1 MDESN
6 GQVPAPRW
14 RHTSN
19 TIDDNRMLVWGGIGE
34 KSRFND
40 TYILQIDDETCVW
53 TEQKPAGTPPAPR
66 SYHTSTM
73 IGNRIYML
81 GGYGGHGQRRQHFDD
96 VHVLDLD
103 LNAWLGQE
111 QGFEV
116 NREGGLRTEGTPPA
130 PRGNHTTNL
139 IEKTFL
145 CVMGGRDSTQYFSDT
160 CMLDTETLTWS
171 QIRTHPNPAAPTRI
185 CSHLAAGIQS
195 VPSSFL
201 FVYGGQTNKDKSRT
215 DWSYRD
221 KVDVLDCRSMAWLAA
236 PNLVLG
242 DAPPPREDG
251 AWAFDQKTAKLIMFG
266 GWSNDW
272 LDDCHMLD
280 VSGIVGPPYAVQRL
294 EPDEGPMTGRT
305 KLIIHGLDFVKGKI
319 VVKFTDGRNEETSE
333 KADFVSPTEIH
344 CTSPDWSKYSPG
356 EVDVRVSIGGEGF
369 TVNRIKWTYYTNTKP
384 QRCVAYGPGLFDKG
398 SFWGFPAVFK
408 IQAKDTGGRMR
419 NSGGESEFWRIS
431 VKDPAGNDLHVKL
444 TDNKDGTY
452 DVAYIPRGAGTC
464 SVSVAY
470 DDPVQNNVIPI
481 RGSPWKVSFDDP
493 WEKKPKI
500 EGQAPKLSPGLACTT
515 LSKRLVFYGGGPG
528 VHVLDT
534 DTATGP
540 MKWESPD
547 VEGDAPEDRIRH
559 GFMALD
565 GDKMLITGGR
575 KPTPQDMEEEEAA
588 NLPPADFNGV
598 HVLEAKGGTW
608 KWAPSCTSGDG
619 PAIVA
624 RHSTCLIPSKK
635 VVFCFGGVSA
645 DGTRNDDLR
654 VLSAQNVMKMEWTEV
669 PKKAPAELEAAEGEG
684 GEVVAEAQNGENT
697 GAETLAVESAPEPAA
712 EAPPAEAQ
720 PAQKGETAEGGG
732 EGGEQQAEE
741 GEEGEEVE
749 KPPPPLT
756 GPAKRM
762 GCGTAFLDGAEKK
775 VYVFGG
781 DATHDD
787 GQNLFTN
794 VLTIG
799 TLEGNTKTFEKGSV
813 EVAWQTVE
821 VKGDIPPPRSDFLM
835 TTHLDG
841 KIVIYGGVDKGGN
854 PLDDMYVFDADQ
866 HEWTCMYASDAST
879 MASHPISGFVK
890 EKLFSI
896 AATKSAYDDVRIL
909 DFGTKMEQ
917 NAFVP
922 RMEKRV
928 KDELDELQEWQEETM
943 KDLKIDPNSGADE
956 DKQRDLLLTVNGRIY
971 EFKESQD
978 KYDLQLDVLKDA
990 MSFLSRHGSKD
1001 MDKRNA
1007 QMADVDENWAAV
1019 KKQAPIAKELGRNVQ
1034 EREAAKV
1041 KDKIQ
1046 AYESTIKTYEYE
1058 FKQKAMFTRETGV
1071 EAGYVDAIKTHSE
1084 LVDNDKKWEELAK
1097 FAKIFEFP
1105 ELMEPTKETQ
1115 ARLHK
1120 EGNMMLQM
1128 WHFVDMITLSIN
1140 EWKKTLWND
1149 INCEEIEDGAKGLYK
1164 QLRAQDKFVKNTNTY
1179 TVTEQDV
1186 KNFMCSIPLVSD
1198 LRHPS
1203 MRKRHW
1209 DMLMEK
1215 TGVSIQI
1222 DEKFKLE
1229 DLLKLQLHN
1238 FEDDVGEIVNCA
1250 QKEEKME
1257 QSLKKIASTWVNLEF
1272 IFTQHKDT
1280 DVQLV
1285 KLSEEDFE
1293 CLEDHQLQVQNMM
1306 GSRYKETFKTEVE
1319 TWQKTLSGVSDVV
1332 TIMNEI
1338 QRTWAYLETLFI
1350 GSEEVKKELPED
1362 TERFAGIDVDVRR
1375 VLKDFFETKN
1385 AAKACNVEGV
1395 FKLLENTQHKLEL
1408 CEKSLANYLEQKR
1421 RIFPRFYFVST
1432 TDLLDILSNG
1442 NAPDKVNFHMP
1453 KIIAAV
1459 DHLDLQAGATSQ
1471 DRPTAIGLESCVG
1484 VEHINFEPSLK
1495 IEGRVEY
1502 YLQDIQDRLIDSLRK
1517 IMFKQL
1523 QAFQVKTSVA
1533 EWLKATPNQIILTVS
1548 LLDFTIEMG
1557 QVFEKIEAQP
1567 DSMDNFAQKKIDG
1580 LSALIDLVRTDLS
1593 KADRMKVMCLITL
1606 DAHSRD
1612 ITLKLVKFKVTDFN
1626 HFEWQSQLRFQWRED
1641 EKGGDCHIM
1650 IVDASFIYGY
1660 EYIGNGA
1667 RLVITPLTDRI
1678 YVTATQALK
1687 LCMGCAPA
1695 GPAGTGKTETT
1706 KDLGAM
1712 LAKCIYVFNC
1722 APEMDYKS
1730 MGDIWKGLG
1739 ASGAWGCF
1747 DEFNRLIAEVL
1758 SVCSTQYKAVL
1769 DAIVAQ
1775 RKTFVLEGAEL
1786 KLDPTCGA
1794 YITMNPGYLGRTPL
1808 PESLK
1813 ALFRPVTV
1821 VVPDFALIAEN
1832 MLMAEGFTQ
1841 AKLLGVKFINLYTL
1855 CKDLLSKAM
1864 HYDWGLRAIKSVLRV
1879 AGDFKRNEP
1888 EKSELTLLFRS
1899 LRDFNLPKIVGD
1911 DLIVFMGLLGDLFPG
1926 EDVPRQRD
1934 WDLEKK
1940 IEECFVEFG
1949 YQPEDNAILSTVQL
1963 SELLVVRH
1971 CDFIM
1976 GTSGTA
1982 KSTCWKILAEANG
1995 KRGLKT
2001 TVKDL
2006 DPKAIL
2012 TTEFYGYINL
2022 ATREWKDG
2030 IFSMLLRECANA
2042 PGTDPKWIILDGDLD
2057 ANWIESMN
2065 SVMDDNKLLTL
2076 PSNERI
2082 VMKPHMRLIFELRDL
2097 KYATPAT
2104 SSRAGVLYITE
2115 TKQWWNMV
2123 QTWVMKR
2130 EDDTPERKALLLELF
2145 QTYVPDT
2152 LFAIKKEFRHM
2163 LPDFN
2168 CMEYNMV
2175 QSLTRVLDSL
2185 LIPENVPKNMQNEA
2199 AVIESYF
2206 VFAAVWAFGS
2216 GFTITD
2222 GVDMRKNFSSWW
2234 KSKWTRVKMPT
2245 KGQIYDF
2252 FVDKS
2257 TYKFTPWVQIVPT
2270 ISYEST
2276 TPMDSVTVPTG
2287 ETQSITFFLDA
2298 FVELRYPALLIGLA
2312 GAGKTAMIMGKLR
2325 SLSNEFMS
2333 LVMNFN
2339 YYTDGGGFRSMLEG
2353 PLEKKAGKN
2362 FGPPSNFSRLVYFV
2376 DDLNMP
2382 QLDPYETQYAIS
2394 LLRQYMDYQHWYD
2407 MTKLQL
2413 RIIQNVQFLASM
2425 NPTCGS
2431 FVVNPRLQRHFMIF
2445 AIGFPGSEALMTI
2458 FSTFLKGHLK
2468 NFDAALN
2475 DEQFA
2480 HKLIQAALELH
2491 NKVAST
2497 FRKTA
2502 INFHYEFSIR
2512 HLASV
2517 FKGLLMSEPTY
2528 FTEPAKFASL
2538 FVHEAERVY
2547 GDRLV
2552 TPKNL
2557 DDYQKIAKDVGKK
2570 YFKDLDQSVVFPSPL
2585 IFCHCWKDLDEKSYN
2600 KIESIDSLS
2609 QILNGALASYNE
2621 TNAAMN
2627 LVLFQDAMQHICR
2640 VCRILQNGHALM
2652 VGVGGSGKQ
2661 SLTRVAAFICN
2672 CSVIQIQL
2680 SGTYG
2685 MSDLKEDIK
2694 QMYFKAGLKNE
2705 QIVFLFL
2712 DSQIAD
2718 EKFLVYLNEMLSSG
2732 KIPGLFAADEVD
2744 TICNSVRNEAKA
2756 ENPAITEPKDLFD
2769 FFISKIKKNLHVSL
2783 CFSPVGEAFR
2793 RRASR
2798 FPSLINCAVIDWFQ
2812 PWPEQAL
2819 YDVAKRFLNE
2829 TELGTPESK
2838 EAIVKFMPFS
2848 FGKVNEASEEYLHKE
2863 KRYNYTTPKSFLE
2876 LIYLYKNMLAQ
2887 NRNKLENNIKRLST
2901 GLDKLEV
2908 TAKDVAILVEQVKVK
2923 SAEVEIA
2930 KTKADEVAE
2939 VVGAEKAKVE
2949 VAAAAANEEA
2959 AKTAV
2964 IAGNASTMQA
2974 DCERDLAAAIPAV
2987 EKAEAALNNLD
2998 KKSLQELKSLGKPPG
3013 GVSDVTDAILA
3024 LKGEPKKNRDWKAA
3038 TQMMKDVNKFIE
3050 DDLKGMK
3057 KLIDESALPDKNV
3070 TDAKVYLA
3078 LEHVQDLS
3086 IMAKKSTAAASLC
3099 DFLINIVAYYDIV
3112 VTVEPKR
3119 IALRQAQEE
3128 LEAANT
3134 KLAEVQA
3141 NVADLESKLAVLV
3154 EDFDRVVAEK
3164 DAVVKEG
3171 ERLQTKLGLAQRLM
3185 AALGSEQE
3193 RWAVNVEQM
3202 KADSQLLPGDVLVAA
3217 SFVSYVG
3224 CFNKAFRVYLM
3235 NDVMLP
3241 FLKQNQ
3247 IPMSDNPDP
3256 LAILTD
3262 AAQVAAWNGEGLPSD
3277 RVSVE
3282 NGAITVYAERWPLM
3296 IDPQLQGI
3304 VWVKERESKNN
3315 LQITRLTNKK
3325 MLSTLERA
3333 LETGWS
3339 VMIENLQETLDAVIG
3354 PIVGRQKIKKG
3365 RSFMV
3370 KLGDK
3375 EVEYHSNFKLILHTK
3390 LANPHYPPE
3399 VQAECTLINFM
3410 VTEDGLEDQLLA
3422 KVVTKERP
3430 DLEEEKTVLIRQQNE
3445 FTVKLKQLEDDL
3457 LKKLAEAEGDIT
3469 EDVDLIESLEDA
3481 KKTSTEIQEKVV
3493 IAKETEVT
3501 INQAREDYRGVA
3513 NRSALLFFALGE
3525 LFKVHSFYHYSLA
3538 AFTAVFLKS
3547 IDMAG
3552 KKHQGDGMH
3561 VRKLISESKGAN
3573 PFKRFRASAMM
3584 VKAGVKG
3591 ALENGEL
3598 QVDTTVD
3605 LPVRLT
3611 ELTYSITYGVFN
3623 FTRRGLFD
3631 EHKLLFVTSLFFKI
3645 LQRNPE
3651 ISISN
3656 QKKGM
3661 LDVEEV
3667 QYMIKGNKNP
3677 NPPTMHAEVSAFI
3690 SESVWQSVC
3699 GLSEISAFQKL
3710 QQDLLDGAKHWDEW
3724 TKLEAPEQVDPPGDY
3739 GKMSPFQKMCLLR
3752 AIRPDRLTAA
3762 LRTQIVTMF
3771 GKMFIDEEGFN
3782 IFSIYRETAPQT
3794 ACFFY
3799 LFAGADVVSDL
3810 DPLLKKKGYSVENGL
3825 FINISMG
3832 QGQEEVAQEAIER
3845 CIKQGGWVF
3854 LQNIHLMS
3862 LWVKQLER
3870 MLEASQEGAH
3880 PDFRC
3885 FLSSEPPPL
3894 PWQQTIPEAIL
3905 QGSIKV
3911 SNQPAQSLRANLLRA
3926 YQSFD
3931 QNYIEQCMRKEDFKP
3946 VLLALC
3952 CFHALI
3958 NGRRKFGFIGWS
3970 CSNIYGFTMGDLAQC
3985 AQVTINMLNARTGA
3999 RADEAVPYADL
4010 KYIFG
4015 EIMYG
4020 GHITDKWDRRTNV
4033 TYLETLVKPDLY
4045 TEGWELFPGF
4055 PTKLKGNYQDYLDHI
4070 DYGLPPETP
4079 VGFGLHP
4086 NADISYLNNECFS
4099 LFRQLMELGGGGG
4112 GGGGASKEDVIAKM
4126 VVDFLERLPGEFN
4139 LFDIKS
4145 RIGPA
4150 ENLTPYLV
4158 VMLQECEKMNI
4169 LLTTMRKSLGDLQ
4182 LGLQGALNI
4191 SEAMDK
4197 MMTSMFLDQIPAM
4210 WEKQA
4215 WRTLKTL
4222 PMWFADVLER
4232 ITQLT
4237 NWSESL
4243 KMPPSVWLAGTA
4255 NPMAFVTAVMQT
4267 TARAYGWPLDDVE
4280 TFTEITKMD
4289 WDQSEQQAE
4298 EGAYVHGLYIEG
4310 ARWDREAEELR
4321 DSILRELAPQMPII
4335 HLKAIPAK
4343 DRRMDGYYDCPVY
4356 YVSQRGGGN
4365 PPGSYVFFGQLKTS
4379 EPTVN
4384 TLYGVYQYKWVLAG
4398 VGMLLQIE

>member
-1 MDESN
+1 MEVDCSN
-6 GQVPAPRW
+6 GKAPSPRW
-14 RHTSN
+14 RHTAT

-34 KSRFND
+34 KSRFDD
-40 TYILQIDDETCVW
+40 TYILQLEDETW
-53 TEQKPAGTPPAPR
+53 SWSEQKPEGTLPAPR
-66 SYHTSTM
+66 SYHTATL
-73 IGNRIYML
+73 IGNRVYMF

-103 LNAWLGQE
+103 LNAWLGQG

-116 NREGGLRTEGTPPA
+116 NREGGLKTEGAPPA
-130 PRGNHTTNL
+130 PRGNHTTSL

-160 CMLDTETLTWS
+160 CMLDTKTMTWS
-171 QIRTHPNPAAPTRI
+171 QIRAHPNPGAPTRI

-201 FVYGGQTNKDKSRT
+201 FVYGGQTNKDKSRS

-221 KVDVLDCRSMAWLAA
+221 KVDVLDCRSMTWLAA
-236 PNLVLG
+236 PRLVLG
-242 DAPPPREDG
+242 NAPPPREDG

-272 LDDCHMLD
+272 LDDCYMLD

-294 EPDEGPMTGRT
+294 EPDEGPMTGRS
-305 KLIIHGLDFVKGKI
+305 KLVIHGLDFVKGKI
-319 VVKFTDGRNEETSE
+319 IVKFTDGRNEEFSE
-333 KADFVSPTEIH
+333 KADFVSSTEIH
-344 CTSPDWSKYSPG
+344 CTSPDWGKYSPG

-369 TVNRIKWTYYTNTKP
+369 TVNKIKWTYYTNTKP

-398 SFWGFPAVFK
+398 SVWGFPAEFK
-408 IQAKDTGGRMR
+408 IQAKDTGGRNR

-431 VKDPAGNDLHVKL
+431 AKDPGGNDLHVKM

-452 DVAYIPRGAGTC
+452 DVAYIPRGAGVCT
-464 SVSVAY
+464 VSVAY
-470 DDPVQNNVIPI
+470 DDPVQNIVIPI
-481 RGSPWKVSFDDP
+481 RGSPWKVSFDNP
-493 WEKKPKI
+493 WQKVKKVDG
-500 EGQAPKLSPGLACTT
+500 EAPNLSPGLAVTS
-515 LSKRLVFYGGGPG
+515 LQKKLVFYGGGPG

-534 DTATGP
+534 EN

-547 VEGDAPEDRIRH
+547 VEGNAPENRVNH

-565 GDKMLITGGR
+565 NEKMLITGGR
-575 KPTPQDMEEEEAA
+575 KPIPEDTEEEEAA
-588 NLPPADFNGV
+588 KLPPADFGGV
-598 HVLEAKGGTW
+598 HVLMCEKGNW
-608 KWAPSCTSGDG
+608 KWAPSPDVQGDK
-619 PAIVA
+619 PAIIA
-624 RHSTCLIPSKK
+624 RHSTCLIPVGKK
-635 VVFCFGGVSA
+635 VVCFGGLNA
-645 DGTRNDDLR
+645 HGKRNDDLR
-654 VLSAQNVMKMEWTEV
+654 VLSAQNMMRMEWTEILRK
-669 PKKAPAELEAAEGEG
+669 PPAEAEPARTKAPAVG
-684 GEVVAEAQNGENT
+684 
-697 GAETLAVESAPEPAA
+697 SAPEPTRD
-712 EAPPAEAQ
+712 APAKEGEQAQ
-720 PAQKGETAEGGG
+720 EGG
-732 EGGEQQAEE
+732 EGDKHKAE
-741 GEEGEEVE
+741 GEEEGDAPE

-756 GPAKRM
+756 GPAQRL
-762 GCGTAFLDGAEKK
+762 GSGTVYLDGK

-787 GQNLFTN
+787 SQNLFTN
-794 VLTIG
+794 VLTVG
-799 TLEGNTKTFEKGSV
+799 QLEGNLKTFERGSV
-813 EVAWQTVE
+813 EVEWQN
-821 VKGDIPPPRSDFLM
+821 VKVSGDIPPPRSDFVM

-841 KIVIYGGVDKGGN
+841 KIVIYGGFDKDGN
-854 PLDDMYVFDADQ
+854 PLDDMYMFDADKQ
-866 HEWTCMYASDAST
+866 EWTCMYASDSST
-879 MASHPISGFVK
+879 MPVRPISAFVQK
-890 EKLFSI
+890 RLFSV
-896 AATKSAYDDVRIL
+896 AASRSKYDDVRML
-909 DFGTKMEQ
+909 DFGKIMEQ
-917 NAFVP
+917 NTFAP
-922 RMEKRV
+922 RMAQRV
-928 KDELDELQEWQEETM
+928 VDELDKLQKWAEASM

-956 DKQRDLLLTVNGRIY
+956 DKQRDLLLRVNGRIY
-971 EFKESQD
+971 EFKEMQD
-978 KYDLQLDVLKDA
+978 EYDLQLDVLKDA
-990 MSFLSRHGSKD
+990 MGLLSKHGVN
-1001 MDKRNA
+1001 MDKVNA
-1007 QMADVDENWAAV
+1007 QMMDVDENWAAV

-1041 KDKIQ
+1041 KDNIR
-1046 AYESTIKTYEYE
+1046 AYENTVKTYEYE
-1058 FKQKAMFTRETGV
+1058 FKQKPMFSRGTGV
-1071 EAGYVDAIKTHSE
+1071 EAGYADVVKAHNE
-1084 LVDNDKKWEELAK
+1084 LMANERKWEELAG

-1105 ELMEPTKETQ
+1105 ELMEPTKETLT
-1115 ARLHK
+1115 RLHK
-1120 EGNMMLQM
+1120 EGNAMLQM

-1149 INCEEIEDGAKGLYK
+1149 INCEEIEDGAKALYK
-1164 QLRAQDKFVKNTNTY
+1164 QLRGLDKFVKNSNTY

-1186 KNFMCSIPLVSD
+1186 KNFMSTIPLVAD

-1203 MRKRHW
+1203 MRDRHW
-1209 DMLMEK
+1209 KMLMDL
-1215 TGVSIQI
+1215 TGCKFVI
-1222 DEKFKLE
+1222 DENFKLE
-1229 DLLKLQLHN
+1229 NLLALQLHN
-1238 FEDDVGEIVNCA
+1238 FEDDVGEIVNRA

-1257 QSLKKIASTWVNLEF
+1257 QALKKIASTWFNVDF
-1272 IFTQHKDT
+1272 VFSQHKDT
-1280 DVQLV
+1280 DVQLI

-1306 GSRYKETFKTEVE
+1306 GSRYLATFETEVT
-1319 TWQKTLSGVSDVV
+1319 TWQKTLSGIADVV
-1332 TIMNEI
+1332 SIMNEI

-1362 TERFAGIDVDVRR
+1362 TERFAGIDADVQT
-1375 VLKDFFETKN
+1375 VLKDFFQTKN

-1395 FKLLENTQHKLEL
+1395 FKLLEETQHKLEL

-1432 TDLLDILSNG
+1432 SDLLDILSNG

-1459 DHLDLQAGATSQ
+1459 DHLILQPGATSQ
-1471 DRPTAIGLESCVG
+1471 DRPTAAGLESCVG
-1484 VEHINFEPSLK
+1484 VEHIDLEPSLK

-1517 IMFKQL
+1517 IMYKQL
-1523 QAFQVKTSVA
+1523 QAFQVKTSVS

-1557 QVFEKIEAQP
+1557 QVFDKIGAEP
-1567 DSMDNFAQKKIDG
+1567 DAMDNFAQKKIDG
-1580 LSALIDLVRTDLS
+1580 LSLLIDLVRTDLS

-1650 IVDASFIYGY
+1650 IVDAEFIYGY

-1769 DAIVAQ
+1769 DAIVAH

-1821 VVPDFALIAEN
+1821 VVPDFAMICEN

-1888 EKSELTLLFRS
+1888 DKSELTLLFRS

-1911 DLIVFMGLLGDLFPG
+1911 DLIIFMGLLGDLFPG
-1926 EDVPRQRD
+1926 ENVPRQRD

-1940 IEECFVEFG
+1940 IVECFVECN
-1949 YQPEDNAILSTVQL
+1949 YQPEDNAVLSTVQL
-1963 SELLVVRH
+1963 SELLAVRH

-2012 TTEFYGYINL
+2012 TTDFYGYINL

-2030 IFSMLLRECANA
+2030 IFSLLLRECANA

-2130 EDDTPERKALLLELF
+2130 EDDSPERKALLLELF

-2163 LPDFN
+2163 LPEFN
-2168 CMEYNMV
+2168 CMEYNMI

-2185 LIPENVPKNMQNEA
+2185 LITENIPKNMQNEA
-2199 AVIESYF
+2199 VVIESYF
-2206 VFAAVWAFGS
+2206 VFAAIWAFGS
-2216 GFTITD
+2216 GFTVTD
-2222 GVDMRKNFSSWW
+2222 GIDMRKNFSSWW

-2252 FVDKS
+2252 FVDKG
-2257 TYKFTPWVQIVPT
+2257 TYKFNPWVQIVPS
-2270 ISYEST
+2270 ISYDSS

-2325 SLSNEFMS
+2325 SLSDDTFMS

-2339 YYTDGGGFRSMLEG
+2339 YYTDGSGFRSMLEG
-2353 PLEKKAGKN
+2353 PLEKKAGRN
-2362 FGPPSNFSRLVYFV
+2362 YGPPGSRRLVYFV

-2407 MTKLQL
+2407 MAKLQL
-2413 RIIQNVQFLASM
+2413 RVIQNVQFLSAM

-2431 FVVNPRLQRHFMIF
+2431 FVVNPRLQRHYMIF

-2468 NFDAALN
+2468 NFDDALN

-2480 HKLIQAALELH
+2480 HKLIQASLELH

-2538 FVHEAERVY
+2538 FIHEAERVY

-2557 DDYQKIAKDVGKK
+2557 EDYQKITKDVGKK
-2570 YFKDLDQSVVFPSPL
+2570 FFKDLDQSVVFPSPL

-2609 QILNGALASYNE
+2609 QILNNALASYNE

-2694 QMYFKAGLKNE
+2694 QMYFKAGLKGE
-2705 QIVFLFL
+2705 QIVFMFL

-2732 KIPGLFAADEVD
+2732 KIPGLFATDEID
-2744 TICNSVRNEAKA
+2744 TIYNSVRNEGKSEGIPDAKD
-2756 ENPAITEPKDLFD
+2756 PMFD

-2812 PWPEQAL
+2812 PWPDQAL
-2819 YDVAKRFLNE
+2819 YDVAKRFLNS

-2848 FGKVNEASEEYLHKE
+2848 FGKVNTASEEYLFKE

-2876 LIYLYKNMLAQ
+2876 LIYLYTNMLAQ
-2887 NRNKLENNIKRLST
+2887 NRSKLENNIRRLGT
-2901 GLDKLEV
+2901 GLDKLEA
-2908 TAKDVAILVEQVKVK
+2908 TAKDVAVLVEQVKIK
-2923 SAEVEIA
+2923 SAEVEVA
-2930 KTKADEVAE
+2930 KGKADEVAE
-2939 VVGAEKAKVE
+2939 IVGAEKAKVE

-2998 KKSLQELKSLGKPPG
+2998 KKALQELKSLGKPPG

-3038 TQMMKDVNKFIE
+3038 QQMMKDVNKFIE
-3050 DDLKGMK
+3050 DDLKGLK
-3057 KLIDESALPDKNV
+3057 KLIDDSKLLDKNV
-3070 TDAKVYLA
+3070 QDAKLYLA

-3086 IMAKKSTAAASLC
+3086 IMAKKSSAAASLC
-3099 DFLINIVAYYDIV
+3099 DFLINIVAYA
-3112 VTVEPKR
+3112 T
-3119 IALRQAQEE
+3119 
-3128 LEAANT
+3128 
-3134 KLAEVQA
+3134 
-3141 NVADLESKLAVLV
+3141 
-3154 EDFDRVVAEK
+3154 
-3164 DAVVKEG
+3164 
-3171 ERLQTKLGLAQRLM
+3171 
-3185 AALGSEQE
+3185 
-3193 RWAVNVEQM
+3193 
-3202 KADSQLLPGDVLVAA
+3202 
-3217 SFVSYVG
+3217 
-3224 CFNKAFRVYLM
+3224 
-3235 NDVMLP
+3235 
-3241 FLKQNQ
+3241 
-3247 IPMSDNPDP
+3247 
-3256 LAILTD
+3256 
-3262 AAQVAAWNGEGLPSD
+3262 
-3277 RVSVE
+3277 
-3282 NGAITVYAERWPLM
+3282 
-3296 IDPQLQGI
+3296 
-3304 VWVKERESKNN
+3304 
-3315 LQITRLTNKK
+3315 
-3325 MLSTLERA
+3325 
-3333 LETGWS
+3333 
-3339 VMIENLQETLDAVIG
+3339 
-3354 PIVGRQKIKKG
+3354 
-3365 RSFMV
+3365 
-3370 KLGDK
+3370 
-3375 EVEYHSNFKLILHTK
+3375 
-3390 LANPHYPPE
+3390 
-3399 VQAECTLINFM
+3399 
-3410 VTEDGLEDQLLA
+3410 
-3422 KVVTKERP
+3422 
-3430 DLEEEKTVLIRQQNE
+3430 
-3445 FTVKLKQLEDDL
+3445 
-3457 LKKLAEAEGDIT
+3457 
-3469 EDVDLIESLEDA
+3469 
-3481 KKTSTEIQEKVV
+3481 
-3493 IAKETEVT
+3493 
-3501 INQAREDYRGVA
+3501 
-3513 NRSALLFFALGE
+3513 
-3525 LFKVHSFYHYSLA
+3525 
-3538 AFTAVFLKS
+3538 
-3547 IDMAG
+3547 
-3552 KKHQGDGMH
+3552 
-3561 VRKLISESKGAN
+3561 
-3573 PFKRFRASAMM
+3573 
-3584 VKAGVKG
+3584 
-3591 ALENGEL
+3591 
-3598 QVDTTVD
+3598 
-3605 LPVRLT
+3605 
-3611 ELTYSITYGVFN
+3611 
-3623 FTRRGLFD
+3623 
-3631 EHKLLFVTSLFFKI
+3631 
-3645 LQRNPE
+3645 
-3651 ISISN
+3651 
-3656 QKKGM
+3656 
-3661 LDVEEV
+3661 
-3667 QYMIKGNKNP
+3667 
-3677 NPPTMHAEVSAFI
+3677 
-3690 SESVWQSVC
+3690 
-3699 GLSEISAFQKL
+3699 
-3710 QQDLLDGAKHWDEW
+3710 
-3724 TKLEAPEQVDPPGDY
+3724 
-3739 GKMSPFQKMCLLR
+3739 
-3752 AIRPDRLTAA
+3752 
-3762 LRTQIVTMF
+3762 
-3771 GKMFIDEEGFN
+3771 
-3782 IFSIYRETAPQT
+3782 
-3794 ACFFY
+3794 
-3799 LFAGADVVSDL
+3799 
-3810 DPLLKKKGYSVENGL
+3810 
-3825 FINISMG
+3825 
-3832 QGQEEVAQEAIER
+3832 
-3845 CIKQGGWVF
+3845 
-3854 LQNIHLMS
+3854 
-3862 LWVKQLER
+3862 
-3870 MLEASQEGAH
+3870 
-3880 PDFRC
+3880 
-3885 FLSSEPPPL
+3885 
-3894 PWQQTIPEAIL
+3894 
-3905 QGSIKV
+3905 
-3911 SNQPAQSLRANLLRA
+3911 
-3926 YQSFD
+3926 
-3931 QNYIEQCMRKEDFKP
+3931 
-3946 VLLALC
+3946 
-3952 CFHALI
+3952 
-3958 NGRRKFGFIGWS
+3958 
-3970 CSNIYGFTMGDLAQC
+3970 
-3985 AQVTINMLNARTGA
+3985 
-3999 RADEAVPYADL
+3999 
-4010 KYIFG
+4010 
-4015 EIMYG
+4015 
-4020 GHITDKWDRRTNV
+4020 
-4033 TYLETLVKPDLY
+4033 
-4045 TEGWELFPGF
+4045 
-4055 PTKLKGNYQDYLDHI
+4055 
-4070 DYGLPPETP
+4070 
-4079 VGFGLHP
+4079 
-4086 NADISYLNNECFS
+4086 
-4099 LFRQLMELGGGGG
+4099 
-4112 GGGGASKEDVIAKM
+4112 
-4126 VVDFLERLPGEFN
+4126 
-4139 LFDIKS
+4139 
-4145 RIGPA
+4145 
-4150 ENLTPYLV
+4150 
-4158 VMLQECEKMNI
+4158 
-4169 LLTTMRKSLGDLQ
+4169 
-4182 LGLQGALNI
+4182 
-4191 SEAMDK
+4191 
-4197 MMTSMFLDQIPAM
+4197 
-4210 WEKQA
+4210 
-4215 WRTLKTL
+4215 
-4222 PMWFADVLER
+4222 
-4232 ITQLT
+4232 
-4237 NWSESL
+4237 
-4243 KMPPSVWLAGTA
+4243 
-4255 NPMAFVTAVMQT
+4255 
-4267 TARAYGWPLDDVE
+4267 
-4280 TFTEITKMD
+4280 
-4289 WDQSEQQAE
+4289 
-4298 EGAYVHGLYIEG
+4298 
-4310 ARWDREAEELR
+4310 
-4321 DSILRELAPQMPII
+4321 
-4335 HLKAIPAK
+4335 
-4343 DRRMDGYYDCPVY
+4343 
-4356 YVSQRGGGN
+4356 
-4365 PPGSYVFFGQLKTS
+4365 
-4379 EPTVN
+4379 
-4384 TLYGVYQYKWVLAG
+4384 
-4398 VGMLLQIE
+4398 

>member
-1 MDESN
+1 M
-6 GQVPAPRW
+6 Q
-14 RHTSN
+14 
-19 TIDDNRMLVWGGIGE
+19 
-34 KSRFND
+34 
-40 TYILQIDDETCVW
+40 
-53 TEQKPAGTPPAPR
+53 
-66 SYHTSTM
+66 
-73 IGNRIYML
+73 
-81 GGYGGHGQRRQHFDD
+81 
-96 VHVLDLD
+96 
-103 LNAWLGQE
+103 
-111 QGFEV
+111 
-116 NREGGLRTEGTPPA
+116 
-130 PRGNHTTNL
+130 PRGSHTASQ

-145 CVMGGRDSTQYFSDT
+145 CIMGGRDSQQYFGDT
-160 CMLDTETLTWS
+160 HMLDIESMTWS
-171 QIRTHPNPAAPTRI
+171 QIRTFNNPEAPTRM
-185 CSHLAAGIQS
+185 CNHLAAGIQS

-201 FVYGGQTNKDKSRT
+201 FSFGGQTNNPKART
-215 DWSYRD
+215 EWFYRD
-221 KVDVLDCRSMAWLAA
+221 KVDVLDCRSMQWMVSTK
-236 PNLVLG
+236 LVNG
-242 DAPPPREDG
+242 DAPKPREDS
-251 AWAFDQKTAKLIMFG
+251 AWAFDLKTSKLIMFG

-272 LDDCHMLD
+272 MDDCHMLD

-294 EPDEGPMTGRT
+294 EPNEGPMTGNS
-305 KLIIHGLDFVKGKI
+305 KFVIHGLDFVKGKI
-319 VVKFTDGRNEETSE
+319 DVKFTDGRNEEKSP
-333 KADFVSPTEIH
+333 KADYVSPTEIH
-344 CTSPDWSKYSPG
+344 CVSPDWSKFSPG

-369 TVNRIKWTYYTNTKP
+369 TVNKIKWTYYTNTKP

-398 SFWGFPAVFK
+398 IVWGFPALFK
-408 IQAKDTGGRMR
+408 VQAKDTAGKPR
-419 NSGGESEFWRIS
+419 NSGGEAEYWRIS
-431 VKDPAGNDLHVKL
+431 AKDDNGVDLKVKIV
-444 TDNKDGTY
+444 DNHDGTY
-452 DVAYIPRGAGTC
+452 DVSYIPISA
-464 SVSVAY
+464 VNVQVDVAY
-470 DDPVQNNVIPI
+470 DDPVQGAVIPI
-481 RGSPWKVSFDDP
+481 RGSPWKVSFDNP
-493 WEKKPKI
+493 WTKIKKPD
-500 EGQAPKLSPGLACTT
+500 GTAPKVSPGMQCTA
-515 LSKRLVFYGGGPG
+515 LMKRLVFYGGGPG
-528 VHVLDT
+528 VHVLDSEQ
-534 DTATGP
+534 
-540 MKWESPD
+540 MKWETPE
-547 VEGDAPEDRIRH
+547 VEGDAPPDRVQH
-559 GFMALD
+559 TFTTLD
-565 GDKMLITGGR
+565 NEKMLITGGR
-575 KPTPQDMEEEEAA
+575 KPILPNDDGDEPDQSSLPQ
-588 NLPPADFNGV
+588 ADFDTV
-598 HVLEAKGGTW
+598 HVLLCEKGVW
-608 KWAPSCTSGDG
+608 KWAPSPEVHGDK
-619 PAIVA
+619 PSIIA
-624 RHSTCLIPSKK
+624 RHSTCLIPVGKK
-635 VVFCFGGVSA
+635 VVCFGGL
-645 DGTRNDDLR
+645 DDKGQRNDDLR
-654 VLSAQNVMKMEWTEV
+654 ILAAQSIQKMDWVHV
-669 PKKAPAELEAAEGEG
+669 PKKVPEPATGEAQAAEEAAPQEGDSAPALDAPAPDAPAAEGEP
-684 GEVVAEAQNGENT
+684 AEG
-697 GAETLAVESAPEPAA
+697 APEDG
-712 EAPPAEAQ
+712 AQ
-720 PAQKGETAEGGG
+720 EREGDDAKPEKAD
-732 EGGEQQAEE
+732 EGAE
-741 GEEGEEVE
+741 GEEEDESE

-756 GPAKRM
+756 PPGARV
-762 GCGTAFLDGAEKK
+762 GCGTAFVDGR

-781 DATHDD
+781 DAEHDD
-787 GQNLFTN
+787 GRSLFTN
-794 VLTIG
+794 VMTVG
-799 TLEGNTKTFEKGSV
+799 NFEGNTKTFEKGSV
-813 EVAWQTVE
+813 EIIWTNVE
-821 VKGDIPPPRSDFLM
+821 VKGDIPPPRSDFIM
-835 TTHLDG
+835 TVLEG
-841 KIVIYGGVDKGGN
+841 KILMYGGYDMEGK
-854 PLDDMYVFDADQ
+854 PLDDMYTYDADS
-866 HEWTCMYASDAST
+866 HEWSALYVSDAAFTPPS
-879 MASHPISGFVK
+879 AISVFVQK
-890 EKLFSI
+890 RLFSI
-896 AATKSAYDDVRIL
+896 AATKSTYDDVRVL
-909 DFGTKMEQ
+909 DFGKIMEQ
-917 NAFVP
+917 ATFAP
-922 RMEKRV
+922 RMAQRV
-928 KDELDELQEWQEETM
+928 MDELDRVSKWEEGAM
-943 KDLKIDPNSGADE
+943 KDLKIDPNQGSSTVAELQEKIEAATKADILESPSAHPSEKFKAEIKPWKDKMTEIE
-956 DKQRDLLLTVNGRIY
+956 DKQRDLLLKVNGRIY
-971 EFKESQD
+971 EFKEEQQNFE
-978 KYDLQLDVLKDA
+978 LQLDVLKDA
-990 MSFLSRHGSKD
+990 MILLGKHGVN
-1001 MDKRNA
+1001 MDKASA
-1007 QMADVDENWAAV
+1007 QMGEVDEKWAEA
-1019 KKQAPIAKELGRNVQ
+1019 KEQAPVAKELGRNVQ
-1034 EREAAKV
+1034 EREAAKI
-1041 KDKIQ
+1041 KSSIDD
-1046 AYESTIKTYEYE
+1046 YDNTIKTFEYG
-1058 FKQKAMFTRETGV
+1058 FKQKPLFTCDTGL
-1071 EAGYVDAIKTHSE
+1071 EAAYADCIKTHKE
-1084 LVDNDKKWEELAK
+1084 LVEHKKRWVELAD

-1105 ELMEPTKETQ
+1105 ELMDFSKELQDRLFVETKQ
-1115 ARLHK
+1115 
-1120 EGNMMLQM
+1120 MLQV
-1128 WHFVDMITLSIN
+1128 WHFVDMIDCAIK
-1140 EWKKTLWND
+1140 EWNTTLWND

-1164 QLRAQDKFVKNTNTY
+1164 QLRGLDKFVKQSNTY
-1179 TVTEQDV
+1179 LETEKRV
-1186 KNFMCSIPLVSD
+1186 KNFMSTIPLVSD

-1203 MRKRHW
+1203 MRDRHW
-1209 DMLMEK
+1209 AMLMDL
-1215 TGVSIQI
+1215 TGVKFVI
-1222 DEKFKLE
+1222 DDKFKL
-1229 DLLKLQLHN
+1229 DNLLALGLHN
-1238 FEDDVGEIVNCA
+1238 FEDDVGEIVNRA

-1257 QSLKKIASTWVNLEF
+1257 QALKKIAGTWVNLEF
-1272 IFTQHKDT
+1272 VFSQHKDT
-1280 DVQLV
+1280 DVQLI

-1306 GSRYKETFKTEVE
+1306 GSRYLATFETEV
-1319 TWQKTLSGVSDVV
+1319 TGWQKTLSGVADVV

-1375 VLKDFFETKN
+1375 VLKDFFEVKN
-1385 AAKACNVEGV
+1385 AAKACNVDGV
-1395 FKLLENTQHKLEL
+1395 FKLLEDTQHKLEL

-1432 TDLLDILSNG
+1432 SDLLDILSNG

-1459 DHLDLQAGATSQ
+1459 DHLELVPGATSN
-1471 DRPTAIGLESCVG
+1471 DRPTATGLESCVG
-1484 VEHINFEPSLK
+1484 VEHIDFVPELK
-1495 IEGRVEY
+1495 VEGRVEY

-1517 IMFKQL
+1517 IMYKQL

-1557 QVFEKIEAQP
+1557 AVFDKIGAQP
-1567 DSMDNFAQKKIDG
+1567 DAMENFYQKKVDG
-1580 LSALIDLVRTDLS
+1580 LFALIDLVRTDLS

-1612 ITLKLVKFKVTDFN
+1612 ITLKLVKFKVDDFN
-1626 HFEWQSQLRFQWRED
+1626 HFEWQSQLRFEWRDD

-1650 IVDASFIYGY
+1650 IVDAEFLYGY

-1687 LCMGCAPA
+1687 LSMGCAPA

-1769 DAIVAQ
+1769 DAIVGK

-1794 YITMNPGYLGRTPL
+1794 YSTMNPGYLGRTPL

-1841 AKLLGVKFINLYTL
+1841 AKLLGVKFIHLYTL

-1911 DLIVFMGLLGDLFPG
+1911 DLIIFTDLLGDLFPG

-1940 IEECFVEFG
+1940 VEECFVEFG
-1949 YQPEDNAILSTVQL
+1949 YQPEDYAILTTIQL
-1963 SELLVVRH
+1963 AELLVVRH

-2012 TTEFYGYINL
+2012 TTEFYGYVNL

-2030 IFSMLLRECANA
+2030 VFSMVLREFQNA
-2042 PGTDPKWIILDGDLD
+2042 PGTDPKWVILDGDLD

-2115 TKQWWNMV
+2115 SQQWWNMV

-2130 EDDTPERKALLLELF
+2130 EDDTAERKTILLDLF
-2145 QTYVPDT
+2145 KTYVPDT
-2152 LFAIKKEFRHM
+2152 VFAIKKEFRHM
-2163 LPDFN
+2163 LNDFN
-2168 CMEYNMV
+2168 CMDYNMV
-2175 QSLTRVLDSL
+2175 QTCTRVLEAL
-2185 LIPENVPKNMQNEA
+2185 LTPENVPKGMQNEA
-2199 AVIESYF
+2199 VVLETYF
-2206 VFAAVWAFGS
+2206 VFAAIWAFGS
-2216 GFTITD
+2216 AFTITD
-2222 GVDMRKNFSSWW
+2222 GIDMRKNFSSWW
-2234 KSKWTRVKMPT
+2234 KSKWTRVKLPT
-2245 KGQIYDF
+2245 KGMIYDF
-2252 FVDKS
+2252 FVDKA
-2257 TYKFTPWVQIVPT
+2257 TFKYTPWSSIVPT

-2276 TPMDSVTVPTG
+2276 TPMDTVTVPTG
-2287 ETQSITFFLDA
+2287 ETMSITFFLDA
-2298 FVELRYPALLIGLA
+2298 FVEMRYPALMIGLA
-2312 GAGKTAMIMGKLR
+2312 GAGKTALVMGKLR
-2325 SLSNEFMS
+2325 SLSEDFMS

-2353 PLEKKAGKN
+2353 PLEKKAGRN
-2362 FGPPSNFSRLVYFV
+2362 FGPPGSLRLVYFV

-2394 LLRQYMDYQHWYD
+2394 LFRQYMDYQHWWD

-2413 RIIQNVQFLASM
+2413 RVIQNVQFLASM

-2468 NFDAALN
+2468 NFDDALN

-2491 NKVAST
+2491 NKVAAT

-2502 INFHYEFSIR
+2502 VNFHYEFSIR

-2528 FTEPAKFASL
+2528 FTDPAKFASL
-2538 FVHEAERVY
+2538 FIHEADRVY

-2552 TPKNL
+2552 SPKNL
-2557 DDYQKIAKDVGKK
+2557 DDYNKLAKDVGKK
-2570 YFKDLDQSVVFPSPL
+2570 YFKDLDQSVVFKQPL

-2600 KIESIDSLS
+2600 IVESIDSLGN
-2609 QILNGALASYNE
+2609 ILNSALASYNE

-2661 SLTRVAAFICN
+2661 SLTRVASFICN
-2672 CSVIQIQL
+2672 CSVVQIQL
-2680 SGTYG
+2680 SGTYS

-2694 QMYFKAGLKNE
+2694 QMYFKAGLKGE
-2705 QIVFLFL
+2705 QIVFMFL

-2732 KIPGLFAADEVD
+2732 KIPGLFAADEID
-2744 TICNSVRNEAKA
+2744 TIYNGVRNEGKG
-2756 ENPAITEPKDLFD
+2756 EGIPDSKEPMFD
-2769 FFISKIKKNLHVSL
+2769 FFISKIKRNLHVCL

-2829 TELGTPESK
+2829 TELGTPENK
-2838 EAIVKFMPFS
+2838 ETIIKFMPFS
-2848 FGKVNEASEEYLHKE
+2848 FAAVNKASDDYREKE

-2887 NRNKLENNIKRLST
+2887 NRAKLEGNITRLGT
-2901 GLDKLEV
+2901 GLDKLEA
-2908 TAKDVAILVEQVKVK
+2908 TAKDVAVLVEQVKIK

-2939 VVGAEKAKVE
+2939 VVGGEKAKVE
-2949 VAAAAANEEA
+2949 VAAAGANEEA

-2964 IAGNASTMQA
+2964 IADAASTMQA

-2998 KKSLQELKSLGKPPG
+2998 KKALQELKSLGKPPG
-3013 GVSDVTDAILA
+3013 GVQDVTDAILA
-3024 LKGEPKKNRDWKAA
+3024 LKGEAKKNRDWKAA
-3038 TQMMKDVNKFIE
+3038 QQMMKDVAKFIE
-3050 DDLKGMK
+3050 DDLKGLK
-3057 KLIDESALPDKNV
+3057 KLIDDSALPEKNV
-3070 TDAKVYLA
+3070 ADAKVYLA
-3078 LEHVQDLS
+3078 LEHVQDLN
-3086 IMAKKSTAAASLC
+3086 IMMKKSSAAASLC

-3119 IALRQAQEE
+3119 IALKKAQDD

-3134 KLAEVQA
+3134 KLAEVNA
-3141 NVADLESKLAVLV
+3141 HVADLEAKLAVLV
-3154 EDFDRVVAEK
+3154 ADFDKVVAEK
-3164 DAVVKEG
+3164 NAVVAEG

-3193 RWAVNVEQM
+3193 RWAVNVQQM
-3202 KADSQLLPGDVLVAA
+3202 KEDANLLAGDVLVAA

-3224 CFNKAFRVYLM
+3224 CFNKAFRNMLM
-3235 NDVMLP
+3235 GDIMLP
-3241 FLKQNQ
+3241 FLKQNN
-3247 IPMSDNPDP
+3247 IPMSENPDP

-3262 AAQVAAWNGEGLPSD
+3262 AAQVAGWNAEGLPSD

-3282 NGAITVYAERWPLM
+3282 NGAISVYAERWPLM

-3304 VWVKERESKNN
+3304 VWVKEKESKNN

-3325 MLSTLERA
+3325 MLGTLEKA

-3375 EVEYHSNFKLILHTK
+3375 EVEYHNNFKLILHTK

-3457 LKKLAEAEGDIT
+3457 LRKLAEAEGDIT
-3469 EDVDLIESLEDA
+3469 EDVALIESLEDA
-3481 KKTSTEIQEKVV
+3481 KRTSTDIQEKVV
-3493 IAKETEVT
+3493 IAKETEIV
-3501 INQAREDYRGVA
+3501 INEARENYRGVA
-3513 NRSALLFFALGE
+3513 NRSALIFFALGE

-3547 IDMAG
+3547 IDLAG
-3552 KKHQGDGMH
+3552 KKYNGDGMH
-3561 VRKLISESKGAN
+3561 VQNLIKVATGSN
-3573 PFKRFRASAMM
+3573 PFKRFRTSAMM
-3584 VKAGVKG
+3584 LKAGVRG
-3591 ALENGEL
+3591 ALDNG
-3598 QVDTTVD
+3598 QVVVDTNVD
-3605 LPVRLT
+3605 LPSRLK
-3611 ELTYSITYGVFN
+3611 ELTYSITYGVYN

-3631 EHKLLFVTSLFFKI
+3631 EHKLLFVTSLFLKI
-3645 LQRNPE
+3645 LQRNPD
-3651 ISISN
+3651 ISTSN
-3656 QKKGM
+3656 EKRGM
-3661 LDVEEV
+3661 LNGEEV
-3667 QYMIKGNKNP
+3667 MYIIKGTKNM
-3677 NPPTMHAEVSAFI
+3677 NPPSMQAEVSAFI
-3690 SESVWQSVC
+3690 TEPVWQSIC
-3699 GLSEISAFQKL
+3699 GLSELPAFNKL
-3710 QQDLLDGAKHWDEW
+3710 QQDMLDGAKHWDEW
-3724 TKLEAPEQVDPPGDY
+3724 TKLEAPEQTDPPGDY
-3739 GKMSPFQKMCLLR
+3739 AKMTPFQKACLLR
-3752 AIRPDRLTAA
+3752 AIRPDRLTASF
-3762 LRTQIVTMF
+3762 RTQIQTLF

-3782 IFSIYRETAPQT
+3782 IFNIYRETAPQT
-3794 ACFFY
+3794 AAFFY

-3832 QGQEEVAQEAIER
+3832 QGQESVAEEALER

-3862 LWVKQLER
+3862 LWVKALER
-3870 MLEASQEGAH
+3870 KLEASQEGAH

-3894 PWQQTIPEAIL
+3894 PSQQTIPEAIL
-3905 QGSIKV
+3905 QNSIKV

-3926 YQSFD
+3926 WQSFD
-3931 QNYIEQCMRKEDFKP
+3931 QSFIDTCMRKEDFKP

-3985 AQVTINMLNARTGA
+3985 AQVSINMLNTRTGE
-3999 RADEAVPYADL
+3999 RAADDVPFDDL

-4020 GHITDKWDRRTNV
+4020 GHITDKWDRRTNC
-4033 TYLETLVKPDLY
+4033 TYLETLVKPELY
-4045 TEGWELFPGF
+4045 NEGFELFAGF
-4055 PTKLKGNYQDYLDHI
+4055 PTKLKGNYQEYLDHI
-4070 DYGLPPETP
+4070 DYGLPRETP

-4086 NADISYLNNECFS
+4086 NADISFLNTECSS
-4099 LFRQLMELGGGGG
+4099 LFSYIMELSGG
-4112 GGGGASKEDVIAKM
+4112 GGGGAGASMEEIIGKM
-4126 VVDFLERLPGEFN
+4126 VVDFLERLPEDFN

-4145 RIGPA
+4145 RIGGP
-4150 ENLTPYLV
+4150 ENLTPYLI
-4158 VMLQECEKMNI
+4158 VMNQECEKMNI
-4169 LLTTMRKSLGDLQ
+4169 LLGTIRKSLGDLQ

-4191 SEAMDK
+4191 SDAMDAQMK
-4197 MMTSMFLDQIPAM
+4197 SMFMDQIPAM
-4210 WEKQA
+4210 WMKEA
-4215 WRTLKTL
+4215 WRTLKSL
-4222 PMWFADVLER
+4222 PVWFFDVLER
-4232 ITQLT
+4232 CTMLRG
-4237 NWSESL
+4237 WSDSL
-4243 KMPPSVWLAGTA
+4243 IMPPSLWLAGTS
-4255 NPMAFVTAVMQT
+4255 NPMAFVTAVMQV
-4267 TARAYGWPLDDVE
+4267 TARAYKWALDEVE
-4280 TFTEITKMD
+4280 TFTEITTLD
-4289 WDQSEQQAE
+4289 WDQSEGQPD

-4310 ARWDREAEELR
+4310 ARWDREAGELR
-4321 DSILRELAPQMPII
+4321 DSILRDLAPQMPII
-4335 HLKAIPAK
+4335 HLIAIPAK
-4343 DRRMDGYYDCPVY
+4343 ERRMKDYYDCPCY

>member
-1 MDESN
+1 M
-6 GQVPAPRW
+6 Q
-14 RHTSN
+14 
-19 TIDDNRMLVWGGIGE
+19 
-34 KSRFND
+34 
-40 TYILQIDDETCVW
+40 
-53 TEQKPAGTPPAPR
+53 
-66 SYHTSTM
+66 
-73 IGNRIYML
+73 
-81 GGYGGHGQRRQHFDD
+81 
-96 VHVLDLD
+96 
-103 LNAWLGQE
+103 
-111 QGFEV
+111 
-116 NREGGLRTEGTPPA
+116 
-130 PRGNHTTNL
+130 PRGSHTASQ

-145 CVMGGRDSTQYFSDT
+145 CIMGGRDSQQYFGDT
-160 CMLDTETLTWS
+160 HMLDIESMTWS
-171 QIRTHPNPAAPTRI
+171 QIRTFNNPEAPTRM
-185 CSHLAAGIQS
+185 CNHLAAGIQS

-201 FVYGGQTNKDKSRT
+201 FSFGGQTNNPKART
-215 DWSYRD
+215 EWFYRD
-221 KVDVLDCRSMAWLAA
+221 KVDVLDCRSMQWMVSTK
-236 PNLVLG
+236 LVNG
-242 DAPPPREDG
+242 DAPKPREDS
-251 AWAFDQKTAKLIMFG
+251 AWAFDLKTSKLIMFG

-272 LDDCHMLD
+272 MDDCHMLD

-294 EPDEGPMTGRT
+294 EPNEGPMTGNS
-305 KLIIHGLDFVKGKI
+305 KFVIHGLDFVKGKI
-319 VVKFTDGRNEETSE
+319 DVKFTDGRNEEKSP
-333 KADFVSPTEIH
+333 KADYVSPTEIH
-344 CTSPDWSKYSPG
+344 CVSPDWSKFSPG

-369 TVNRIKWTYYTNTKP
+369 TVNKIKWTYYTNTKP

-398 SFWGFPAVFK
+398 IVWGFPALFK
-408 IQAKDTGGRMR
+408 VQAKDTAGKPR
-419 NSGGESEFWRIS
+419 NSGGEAEYWRIS
-431 VKDPAGNDLHVKL
+431 AKDDNGVDLKVKIV
-444 TDNKDGTY
+444 DNHDGTY
-452 DVAYIPRGAGTC
+452 DVSYIPISA
-464 SVSVAY
+464 VNVQVDVAY
-470 DDPVQNNVIPI
+470 DDPVQGAVIPI
-481 RGSPWKVSFDDP
+481 RGSPWKVSFDNP
-493 WEKKPKI
+493 WTKIKKPD
-500 EGQAPKLSPGLACTT
+500 GTAPKVSPGMQCTA
-515 LSKRLVFYGGGPG
+515 LMKRLVFYGGGPG
-528 VHVLDT
+528 VHVLDSEQ
-534 DTATGP
+534 
-540 MKWESPD
+540 MKWETPE
-547 VEGDAPEDRIRH
+547 VEGDAPPDRVQH
-559 GFMALD
+559 TFTTLD
-565 GDKMLITGGR
+565 NEKMLITGGR
-575 KPTPQDMEEEEAA
+575 KPILPNDDGDEPDQSSLPQ
-588 NLPPADFNGV
+588 ADFDTV
-598 HVLEAKGGTW
+598 HVLLCEKGVW
-608 KWAPSCTSGDG
+608 KWAPSPEVHGDK
-619 PAIVA
+619 PSIIA
-624 RHSTCLIPSKK
+624 RHSTCLIPVGKK
-635 VVFCFGGVSA
+635 VVCFGGL
-645 DGTRNDDLR
+645 DDKGQRNDDLR
-654 VLSAQNVMKMEWTEV
+654 ILAAQSIQKMDWVHV
-669 PKKAPAELEAAEGEG
+669 PKKVPEPATGEAQAAEEAAPQEGDSAPALDAPAPDAPAAEGEP
-684 GEVVAEAQNGENT
+684 AEG
-697 GAETLAVESAPEPAA
+697 APEDG
-712 EAPPAEAQ
+712 AQ
-720 PAQKGETAEGGG
+720 EREGDDAKPEKAD
-732 EGGEQQAEE
+732 EGAE
-741 GEEGEEVE
+741 GEEEDESE

-756 GPAKRM
+756 PPGARV
-762 GCGTAFLDGAEKK
+762 GCGTAFVDGR

-781 DATHDD
+781 DAEHDD
-787 GQNLFTN
+787 GRSLFTN
-794 VLTIG
+794 VMTVG
-799 TLEGNTKTFEKGSV
+799 NFEGNTKTFEKGSV
-813 EVAWQTVE
+813 EIIWTNVE
-821 VKGDIPPPRSDFLM
+821 VKGDIPPPRSDFIM
-835 TTHLDG
+835 TVLEG
-841 KIVIYGGVDKGGN
+841 KILMYGGYDMEGK
-854 PLDDMYVFDADQ
+854 PLDDMYTYDADS
-866 HEWTCMYASDAST
+866 HEWSALYVSDAAFTPPS
-879 MASHPISGFVK
+879 AISVFVQK
-890 EKLFSI
+890 RLFSI
-896 AATKSAYDDVRIL
+896 AATKSTYDDVRVL
-909 DFGTKMEQ
+909 DFGKIMEQ
-917 NAFVP
+917 ATFAP
-922 RMEKRV
+922 RMAQRV
-928 KDELDELQEWQEETM
+928 MDELDRVSKWEEGAM
-943 KDLKIDPNSGADE
+943 KDLKIDPNQGSSTVAELQEKIEAATKADILESPSAHPSEKFKAEIKPWKDKMTEIE
-956 DKQRDLLLTVNGRIY
+956 DKQRDLLLKVNGRIY
-971 EFKESQD
+971 EFKEEQQNFE
-978 KYDLQLDVLKDA
+978 LQLDVLKDA
-990 MSFLSRHGSKD
+990 MILLGKHGVN
-1001 MDKRNA
+1001 MDKASA
-1007 QMADVDENWAAV
+1007 QMGEVDEKWAEV
-1019 KKQAPIAKELGRNVQ
+1019 KKQAPVAKELGRNVQ
-1034 EREAAKV
+1034 EREAAKI
-1041 KDKIQ
+1041 KSSIDD
-1046 AYESTIKTYEYE
+1046 YDNTIKTFEYE
-1058 FKQKAMFTRETGV
+1058 FKQKPLFTCDTGL
-1071 EAGYVDAIKTHSE
+1071 EAAYADCIKTHKE
-1084 LVDNDKKWEELAK
+1084 LVEHKKRWVELAD

-1105 ELMEPTKETQ
+1105 ELMDFSKELQDRLFVETKQ
-1115 ARLHK
+1115 
-1120 EGNMMLQM
+1120 MLQV
-1128 WHFVDMITLSIN
+1128 WHFVDMIDCAIK
-1140 EWKKTLWND
+1140 EWNTTLWND

-1164 QLRAQDKFVKNTNTY
+1164 QLRGLDKFVKQSNTY
-1179 TVTEQDV
+1179 LETEKRV
-1186 KNFMCSIPLVSD
+1186 KNFMSTIPLVSD

-1203 MRKRHW
+1203 MRDRHW
-1209 DMLMEK
+1209 AMLMDL
-1215 TGVSIQI
+1215 TGVKFVI
-1222 DEKFKLE
+1222 DDKFKL
-1229 DLLKLQLHN
+1229 DNLLALGLHN
-1238 FEDDVGEIVNCA
+1238 FEDDVGEIVNRA

-1257 QSLKKIASTWVNLEF
+1257 QALKKIAGTWVNLEF
-1272 IFTQHKDT
+1272 VFSQHKDT
-1280 DVQLV
+1280 DVQLI

-1293 CLEDHQLQVQNMM
+1293 CLEDHQLQIQNMM
-1306 GSRYKETFKTEVE
+1306 GSRYLATFETEV
-1319 TWQKTLSGVSDVV
+1319 TGWQKTLSGVADVV

-1375 VLKDFFETKN
+1375 VLKDFFEVKN
-1385 AAKACNVEGV
+1385 AAKACNVDGV
-1395 FKLLENTQHKLEL
+1395 FKLLEDTQHKLEL

-1432 TDLLDILSNG
+1432 SDLLDILSNG

-1459 DHLDLQAGATSQ
+1459 DHLELVPGATSN
-1471 DRPTAIGLESCVG
+1471 DRPTATGLESCVG
-1484 VEHINFEPSLK
+1484 VEHIDFVPELK

-1517 IMFKQL
+1517 IMYKQL

-1557 QVFEKIEAQP
+1557 AVFDKIGAQP
-1567 DSMDNFAQKKIDG
+1567 DAMENFYQKKVDG
-1580 LSALIDLVRTDLS
+1580 LFALIDLVRTDLS

-1612 ITLKLVKFKVTDFN
+1612 ITLKLVKFKVDDFN
-1626 HFEWQSQLRFQWRED
+1626 HFEWQSQLRFEWRDD

-1650 IVDASFIYGY
+1650 IVDAEFLYGY

-1687 LCMGCAPA
+1687 LSMGCAPA

-1769 DAIVAQ
+1769 DAIVGK

-1841 AKLLGVKFINLYTL
+1841 AKLLGVKFIHLYTL

-1911 DLIVFMGLLGDLFPG
+1911 DLIIFTDLLGDLFPG

-1940 IEECFVEFG
+1940 VEECFVEFG
-1949 YQPEDNAILSTVQL
+1949 YQPEDYAILTTIQL
-1963 SELLVVRH
+1963 AELLVVRH

-2012 TTEFYGYINL
+2012 TTEFYGYVNL

-2030 IFSMLLRECANA
+2030 VFSMVLREFQNA
-2042 PGTDPKWIILDGDLD
+2042 PGTDPKWVILDGDLD

-2115 TKQWWNMV
+2115 SQQWWNMV

-2130 EDDTPERKALLLELF
+2130 EDDTAERKTILLDLF
-2145 QTYVPDT
+2145 KTYVPDT
-2152 LFAIKKEFRHM
+2152 VFAIKKEFRHM
-2163 LPDFN
+2163 LNDFN
-2168 CMEYNMV
+2168 CMDYNMV
-2175 QSLTRVLDSL
+2175 QTCTRVLEAL
-2185 LIPENVPKNMQNEA
+2185 LTPENVPKGMQNEA
-2199 AVIESYF
+2199 VVLETYF
-2206 VFAAVWAFGS
+2206 VFAAIWAFGS
-2216 GFTITD
+2216 AFTITD
-2222 GVDMRKNFSSWW
+2222 GIDMRKNFSSWW
-2234 KSKWTRVKMPT
+2234 KSKWTRVKLPT
-2245 KGQIYDF
+2245 KGMIYDF
-2252 FVDKS
+2252 FVDKA
-2257 TYKFTPWVQIVPT
+2257 TFKYTPWSSIVPT

-2276 TPMDSVTVPTG
+2276 TPMDTVTVPTG
-2287 ETQSITFFLDA
+2287 ETMSITFFLDA
-2298 FVELRYPALLIGLA
+2298 FVEMRYPALMIGLA
-2312 GAGKTAMIMGKLR
+2312 GAGKTALVMGKLR
-2325 SLSNEFMS
+2325 SLSEDFMS

-2353 PLEKKAGKN
+2353 PLEKKAGRN
-2362 FGPPSNFSRLVYFV
+2362 FGPPGSLRLVYFV

-2394 LLRQYMDYQHWYD
+2394 LFRQYMDYQHWWD

-2413 RIIQNVQFLASM
+2413 RVIQNVQFLASM

-2468 NFDAALN
+2468 NFDDALN

-2491 NKVAST
+2491 NKVAAT

-2502 INFHYEFSIR
+2502 VNFHYEFSIR

-2528 FTEPAKFASL
+2528 FTDPAKFASL
-2538 FVHEAERVY
+2538 FIHEADRVY

-2552 TPKNL
+2552 SPKNL
-2557 DDYQKIAKDVGKK
+2557 DDYNKLAKDVGKK
-2570 YFKDLDQSVVFPSPL
+2570 YFKDLDQSVVFKQPL

-2600 KIESIDSLS
+2600 IVESIDSLGN
-2609 QILNGALASYNE
+2609 ILNSALASYNE

-2661 SLTRVAAFICN
+2661 SLTRVASFICN
-2672 CSVIQIQL
+2672 CSVVQIQL
-2680 SGTYG
+2680 SGTYS

-2694 QMYFKAGLKNE
+2694 QMYFKAGLKGE
-2705 QIVFLFL
+2705 QIVFMFL

-2732 KIPGLFAADEVD
+2732 KIPGLFAADEID
-2744 TICNSVRNEAKA
+2744 TIYNGVRNEGKG
-2756 ENPAITEPKDLFD
+2756 EGIPDSKEPMFD
-2769 FFISKIKKNLHVSL
+2769 FFISKIKRNLHVCL

-2829 TELGTPESK
+2829 TELGTPENK
-2838 EAIVKFMPFS
+2838 ETIIKFMPFS
-2848 FGKVNEASEEYLHKE
+2848 FAAVNKASDDYREKE

-2887 NRNKLENNIKRLST
+2887 NRAKLEGNITRLGT
-2901 GLDKLEV
+2901 GLDKLEA
-2908 TAKDVAILVEQVKVK
+2908 TAKDVAVLVEQVKIK

-2939 VVGAEKAKVE
+2939 VVGGEKAKVE
-2949 VAAAAANEEA
+2949 VAAAGANEEA

-2964 IAGNASTMQA
+2964 IADAASTMQA

-2998 KKSLQELKSLGKPPG
+2998 KKALQELKSLGKPPG
-3013 GVSDVTDAILA
+3013 GVQDVTDAILA
-3024 LKGEPKKNRDWKAA
+3024 LKGEAKKNRDWKAA
-3038 TQMMKDVNKFIE
+3038 QQMMKDVAKFIE
-3050 DDLKGMK
+3050 DDLKGLK
-3057 KLIDESALPDKNV
+3057 KLIDDSALPEKNV
-3070 TDAKVYLA
+3070 ADAKVYLA
-3078 LEHVQDLS
+3078 LEHVQDLN
-3086 IMAKKSTAAASLC
+3086 IMMKKSSAAASLC

-3119 IALRQAQEE
+3119 IALKKAQDD

-3134 KLAEVQA
+3134 KLAEVNA
-3141 NVADLESKLAVLV
+3141 HVADLEAKLAVLV
-3154 EDFDRVVAEK
+3154 ADFDKVVAEK
-3164 DAVVKEG
+3164 NAVVAEG

-3193 RWAVNVEQM
+3193 RWAVNVQQM
-3202 KADSQLLPGDVLVAA
+3202 KEDANLLAGDVLVAA

-3224 CFNKAFRVYLM
+3224 CFNKAFRNMLM
-3235 NDVMLP
+3235 GDIMLP
-3241 FLKQNQ
+3241 FLKQNN
-3247 IPMSDNPDP
+3247 IPMSENPDP

-3262 AAQVAAWNGEGLPSD
+3262 AAQVAGWNAEGLPSD

-3282 NGAITVYAERWPLM
+3282 NGAISVYAERWPLM

-3304 VWVKERESKNN
+3304 VWVKEKESKNN

-3325 MLSTLERA
+3325 MLGTLEKA

-3375 EVEYHSNFKLILHTK
+3375 EVEYHNNFKLILHTK

-3457 LKKLAEAEGDIT
+3457 LRKLAEAEGDIT
-3469 EDVDLIESLEDA
+3469 EDVALIESLEDA
-3481 KKTSTEIQEKVV
+3481 KRTSTDIQEKVV
-3493 IAKETEVT
+3493 IAKETEIV
-3501 INQAREDYRGVA
+3501 INEARENYRGVA
-3513 NRSALLFFALGE
+3513 NRSALIFFALGE

-3547 IDMAG
+3547 IDLAG
-3552 KKHQGDGMH
+3552 KKYNGDGMH
-3561 VRKLISESKGAN
+3561 VQNLIKVATGSN
-3573 PFKRFRASAMM
+3573 PFKRFRTSAMM
-3584 VKAGVKG
+3584 LKAGVRG
-3591 ALENGEL
+3591 ALDNG
-3598 QVDTTVD
+3598 QVVVDTNVD
-3605 LPVRLT
+3605 LPSRLK
-3611 ELTYSITYGVFN
+3611 ELTYSITYGVYN

-3631 EHKLLFVTSLFFKI
+3631 EHKLLFVTSLFLKI
-3645 LQRNPE
+3645 LQRNPD
-3651 ISISN
+3651 ISTSN
-3656 QKKGM
+3656 EKRGM
-3661 LDVEEV
+3661 LNGEEV
-3667 QYMIKGNKNP
+3667 MYIIKGTKNM
-3677 NPPTMHAEVSAFI
+3677 NPPSMQAEVSAFI
-3690 SESVWQSVC
+3690 TEPVWQSIC
-3699 GLSEISAFQKL
+3699 GLSELPAFNKL
-3710 QQDLLDGAKHWDEW
+3710 QQDMLDGAKHWDEW
-3724 TKLEAPEQVDPPGDY
+3724 TKLEAPEQTDPPGDY
-3739 GKMSPFQKMCLLR
+3739 AKMTPFQKACLLR
-3752 AIRPDRLTAA
+3752 AIRPDRLTASF
-3762 LRTQIVTMF
+3762 RTQIQTLF

-3782 IFSIYRETAPQT
+3782 IFNIYRETAPQT
-3794 ACFFY
+3794 AAFFY

-3832 QGQEEVAQEAIER
+3832 QGQESVAEEALER

-3862 LWVKQLER
+3862 LWVKALER
-3870 MLEASQEGAH
+3870 KLEASQEGAH

-3894 PWQQTIPEAIL
+3894 PSQQTIPEAIL
-3905 QGSIKV
+3905 QNSIKV

-3926 YQSFD
+3926 WQSFD
-3931 QNYIEQCMRKEDFKP
+3931 QNFIDTCARKEDFKP

-3985 AQVTINMLNARTGA
+3985 AQVTVNMLNARTGE
-3999 RADEAVPYADL
+3999 RASDPVPYADL

-4020 GHITDKWDRRTNV
+4020 GHITDKWDRRTNC
-4033 TYLETLVKPDLY
+4033 TYLETLVKAELY
-4045 TEGWELFPGF
+4045 EDGFNLFEGF
-4055 PTKLKGNYQDYLDHI
+4055 PTKLKGNYQEYLDHI

-4079 VGFGLHP
+4079 VRFGLHA
-4086 NADISYLNNECFS
+4086 NADISFLNTECFS
-4099 LFRQLMELGGGGG
+4099 LFRSLMELSGGGG
-4112 GGGGASKEDVIAKM
+4112 GGGGASKEEIIARQ
-4126 VVDFLERLPGEFN
+4126 VVDFLERLPEDFN
-4139 LFDIKS
+4139 LFDIKA
-4145 RIGPA
+4145 RIGGP
-4150 ENLTPYLV
+4150 ENLTPYLI
-4158 VMLQECEKMNI
+4158 VMNQECEKMNI
-4169 LLTTMRKSLGDLQ
+4169 LLGTIRKSLGDLQ

-4197 MMTSMFLDQIPAM
+4197 MMTSMFMDQIPAM

-4222 PMWFADVLER
+4222 PVWFFDVLER
-4232 ITQLT
+4232 CTMLRG
-4237 NWSESL
+4237 WSDSL
-4243 KMPPSVWLAGTA
+4243 KMPPSLWLAGTS
-4255 NPMAFVTAVMQT
+4255 NPMAFVTAVMQV
-4267 TARAYGWPLDDVE
+4267 TARAYKWALDEVE
-4280 TFTEITKMD
+4280 TFTQITAMD
-4289 WDQSEQQAE
+4289 WDQSEGQPD

-4310 ARWDREAEELR
+4310 ARWDREVGELR
-4321 DSILRELAPQMPII
+4321 DSFLRELAPQMPII
-4335 HLKAIPAK
+4335 HLIAIPAK
-4343 DRRMDGYYDCPVY
+4343 ERRMDGYYDCPVCLL
-4356 YVSQRGGGN
+4356 VFAKWLARVRLTRG
-4365 PPGSYVFFGQLKTS
+4365 
-4379 EPTVN
+4379 
-4384 TLYGVYQYKWVLAG
+4384 
-4398 VGMLLQIE
+4398 

>member
-1 MDESN
+1 M
-6 GQVPAPRW
+6 Q
-14 RHTSN
+14 
-19 TIDDNRMLVWGGIGE
+19 
-34 KSRFND
+34 
-40 TYILQIDDETCVW
+40 
-53 TEQKPAGTPPAPR
+53 
-66 SYHTSTM
+66 
-73 IGNRIYML
+73 
-81 GGYGGHGQRRQHFDD
+81 
-96 VHVLDLD
+96 
-103 LNAWLGQE
+103 
-111 QGFEV
+111 
-116 NREGGLRTEGTPPA
+116 
-130 PRGNHTTNL
+130 PRGSHTASQ

-145 CVMGGRDSTQYFSDT
+145 CIMGGRDSQQYFGDT
-160 CMLDTETLTWS
+160 HMLDIESMTWS
-171 QIRTHPNPAAPTRI
+171 QIRTFNNPEAPTRM
-185 CSHLAAGIQS
+185 CNHLAAGIQS

-201 FVYGGQTNKDKSRT
+201 FSFGGQTNNPKART
-215 DWSYRD
+215 EWFYRD
-221 KVDVLDCRSMAWLAA
+221 KVDVLDCRSMQWMVSTK
-236 PNLVLG
+236 LVNG
-242 DAPPPREDG
+242 DAPKPREDS
-251 AWAFDQKTAKLIMFG
+251 AWAFDLKTSKLIMFG

-272 LDDCHMLD
+272 MDDCHMLD

-294 EPDEGPMTGRT
+294 EPNEGPMTGNS
-305 KLIIHGLDFVKGKI
+305 KFVIHGLDFVKGKI
-319 VVKFTDGRNEETSE
+319 DVKFTDGRNEEKSP
-333 KADFVSPTEIH
+333 KADYVSPTEIH
-344 CTSPDWSKYSPG
+344 CVSPDWSKFSPG

-369 TVNRIKWTYYTNTKP
+369 TVNKIKWTYYTNTKP

-398 SFWGFPAVFK
+398 IVWGFPALFK
-408 IQAKDTGGRMR
+408 VQAKDTAGKPR
-419 NSGGESEFWRIS
+419 NSGGEAEYWRIS
-431 VKDPAGNDLHVKL
+431 AKDDNGVDLKVKIV
-444 TDNKDGTY
+444 DNHDGTY
-452 DVAYIPRGAGTC
+452 DVSYIPISA
-464 SVSVAY
+464 VNVQVDVAY
-470 DDPVQNNVIPI
+470 DDPVQGAVIPI
-481 RGSPWKVSFDDP
+481 RGSPWKVSFDNP
-493 WEKKPKI
+493 WTKIKKPD
-500 EGQAPKLSPGLACTT
+500 GTAPKVSPGMQCTA
-515 LSKRLVFYGGGPG
+515 LMKRLVFYGGGPG
-528 VHVLDT
+528 VHVLDSEQ
-534 DTATGP
+534 
-540 MKWESPD
+540 MKWETPE
-547 VEGDAPEDRIRH
+547 VEGDAPPDRVQH
-559 GFMALD
+559 TFTTLD
-565 GDKMLITGGR
+565 NEKMLITGGR
-575 KPTPQDMEEEEAA
+575 KPILPNDDGDEPDQSSLPQ
-588 NLPPADFNGV
+588 ADFDTV
-598 HVLEAKGGTW
+598 HVLLCEKGVW
-608 KWAPSCTSGDG
+608 KWAPSPEVHGDK
-619 PAIVA
+619 PSIIA
-624 RHSTCLIPSKK
+624 RHSTCLIPVGKK
-635 VVFCFGGVSA
+635 VVCFGGL
-645 DGTRNDDLR
+645 DDKGQRNDDLR
-654 VLSAQNVMKMEWTEV
+654 ILAAQSIQKMDWVHV
-669 PKKAPAELEAAEGEG
+669 PKKVPEPATGEAQAAEEAAPQEGDSAPALDAPAPDAPAAEGEP
-684 GEVVAEAQNGENT
+684 AEG
-697 GAETLAVESAPEPAA
+697 APEDG
-712 EAPPAEAQ
+712 AQ
-720 PAQKGETAEGGG
+720 EREGDDAKPEKAD
-732 EGGEQQAEE
+732 EGAE
-741 GEEGEEVE
+741 GEEEDESE

-756 GPAKRM
+756 PPGARV
-762 GCGTAFLDGAEKK
+762 GCGTAFVDGR

-781 DATHDD
+781 DAEHDD
-787 GQNLFTN
+787 GRSLFTN
-794 VLTIG
+794 VMTVG
-799 TLEGNTKTFEKGSV
+799 NFEGNTKTFEKGSV
-813 EVAWQTVE
+813 EIIWTNVE
-821 VKGDIPPPRSDFLM
+821 VKGDIPPPRSDFIM
-835 TTHLDG
+835 TVLEG
-841 KIVIYGGVDKGGN
+841 KILMYGGYDMEGK
-854 PLDDMYVFDADQ
+854 PLDDMYTYDADS
-866 HEWTCMYASDAST
+866 HEWSALYVSDAAFTPPS
-879 MASHPISGFVK
+879 AISVFVQK
-890 EKLFSI
+890 RLFSI
-896 AATKSAYDDVRIL
+896 AATKSTYDDVRVL
-909 DFGTKMEQ
+909 DFGKIMEQ
-917 NAFVP
+917 ATFAP
-922 RMEKRV
+922 RMAQRV
-928 KDELDELQEWQEETM
+928 MDELDRVSKWEEGAM
-943 KDLKIDPNSGADE
+943 KDLKIDPNQGSSTVAELQEKIEAATKADILESPSAHPSEKFKAEIKPWKDKMTEIE
-956 DKQRDLLLTVNGRIY
+956 DKQRDLLLKVNGRIY
-971 EFKESQD
+971 EFKEEQQNFE
-978 KYDLQLDVLKDA
+978 LQLDVLKDA
-990 MSFLSRHGSKD
+990 MILLGKHGVN
-1001 MDKRNA
+1001 MDKASA
-1007 QMADVDENWAAV
+1007 QMGEVDEKWAEV
-1019 KKQAPIAKELGRNVQ
+1019 KKQAPVAKELGRNVQ
-1034 EREAAKV
+1034 EREAAK
-1041 KDKIQ
+1041 I
-1046 AYESTIKTYEYE
+1046 ESSIDDYDNTIKTFEYG
-1058 FKQKAMFTRETGV
+1058 FKQKPLFTCDTGL
-1071 EAGYVDAIKTHSE
+1071 EAAYADCIKTHKE
-1084 LVDNDKKWEELAK
+1084 LVEHKKRWVELAD

-1105 ELMEPTKETQ
+1105 ELMDFSKELQDRLFVETKQ
-1115 ARLHK
+1115 
-1120 EGNMMLQM
+1120 MLQV
-1128 WHFVDMITLSIN
+1128 WHFVDMIDCAIK
-1140 EWKKTLWND
+1140 EWNTTLWND

-1164 QLRAQDKFVKNTNTY
+1164 QLRGLDKFVKQSNTY
-1179 TVTEQDV
+1179 LETEKRV
-1186 KNFMCSIPLVSD
+1186 KNFMSTIPLVSD

-1203 MRKRHW
+1203 MRDRHW
-1209 DMLMEK
+1209 AMLMDL
-1215 TGVSIQI
+1215 TGVKFVI
-1222 DEKFKLE
+1222 DDKFKL
-1229 DLLKLQLHN
+1229 DNLLALGLHN
-1238 FEDDVGEIVNCA
+1238 FEDDVGEIVNRA

-1257 QSLKKIASTWVNLEF
+1257 QALKKIAGTWVNLEF
-1272 IFTQHKDT
+1272 VFSQHKDT
-1280 DVQLV
+1280 DVQLI

-1306 GSRYKETFKTEVE
+1306 GSRYLATFETEV
-1319 TWQKTLSGVSDVV
+1319 TGWQKTLSGVADVV

-1375 VLKDFFETKN
+1375 VLKDFFEVKN
-1385 AAKACNVEGV
+1385 AAKACNVDGV
-1395 FKLLENTQHKLEL
+1395 FKLLEDTQHKLEL

-1432 TDLLDILSNG
+1432 SDLLDILSNG

-1459 DHLDLQAGATSQ
+1459 DHLELVPGATSN
-1471 DRPTAIGLESCVG
+1471 DRPTATGLESCVG
-1484 VEHINFEPSLK
+1484 VEHIDFVPELK

-1517 IMFKQL
+1517 IMYKQL

-1557 QVFEKIEAQP
+1557 AVFDKIGAQP
-1567 DSMDNFAQKKIDG
+1567 DAMENFYQKKVDG
-1580 LSALIDLVRTDLS
+1580 LFALIDLVRTDLS

-1612 ITLKLVKFKVTDFN
+1612 ITLKLVKFKVDDFN
-1626 HFEWQSQLRFQWRED
+1626 HFEWQSQLRFEWRDD

-1650 IVDASFIYGY
+1650 IVDAEFLYGY

-1687 LCMGCAPA
+1687 LSMGCAPA

-1769 DAIVAQ
+1769 DAIVGK

-1841 AKLLGVKFINLYTL
+1841 AKLLGVKFIHLYTL

-1911 DLIVFMGLLGDLFPG
+1911 DLIIFTDLLGDLFPG

-1940 IEECFVEFG
+1940 VEECFVEFG
-1949 YQPEDNAILSTVQL
+1949 YQPEDYAILTTIQL
-1963 SELLVVRH
+1963 AELLVVRH

-2012 TTEFYGYINL
+2012 TTEFYGYVNL

-2030 IFSMLLRECANA
+2030 VFSMVLREFQNA
-2042 PGTDPKWIILDGDLD
+2042 PGTDPKWVILDGDLD

-2115 TKQWWNMV
+2115 SQQWWNMV

-2130 EDDTPERKALLLELF
+2130 EDDTAERKTILLDLF
-2145 QTYVPDT
+2145 KTYVPDT
-2152 LFAIKKEFRHM
+2152 VFAIKKEFRHM
-2163 LPDFN
+2163 LNDFN
-2168 CMEYNMV
+2168 CMDYNMV
-2175 QSLTRVLDSL
+2175 QTCTRVLEAL
-2185 LIPENVPKNMQNEA
+2185 LTPENVPKGMQNEA
-2199 AVIESYF
+2199 VVLETYF
-2206 VFAAVWAFGS
+2206 VFAAIWAFGS
-2216 GFTITD
+2216 AFTITD
-2222 GVDMRKNFSSWW
+2222 GIDMRKNFSSWW
-2234 KSKWTRVKMPT
+2234 KSKWTRVKLPT
-2245 KGQIYDF
+2245 KGMIYDF
-2252 FVDKS
+2252 FVDKA
-2257 TYKFTPWVQIVPT
+2257 TFKYTPWSSIVPT

-2276 TPMDSVTVPTG
+2276 TPMDTVTVPTG
-2287 ETQSITFFLDA
+2287 ETMSITFFLDA
-2298 FVELRYPALLIGLA
+2298 FVEMRYPALMIGLA
-2312 GAGKTAMIMGKLR
+2312 GAGKTALVMGKLR
-2325 SLSNEFMS
+2325 SLSEDFMS

-2353 PLEKKAGKN
+2353 PLEKKAGRN
-2362 FGPPSNFSRLVYFV
+2362 FGPPGSLRLVYFV

-2394 LLRQYMDYQHWYD
+2394 LFRQYMDYQHWWD

-2413 RIIQNVQFLASM
+2413 RVIQNVQFLASM

-2468 NFDAALN
+2468 NFDDALN

-2491 NKVAST
+2491 NKVAAT

-2502 INFHYEFSIR
+2502 VNFHYEFSIR

-2528 FTEPAKFASL
+2528 FTDPAKFASL
-2538 FVHEAERVY
+2538 FIHEADRVY

-2552 TPKNL
+2552 SPKNL
-2557 DDYQKIAKDVGKK
+2557 DDYNKLAKDVGKK
-2570 YFKDLDQSVVFPSPL
+2570 YFKDLDQSVVFKQPL

-2600 KIESIDSLS
+2600 IVESIDSLGN
-2609 QILNGALASYNE
+2609 ILNSALASYNE

-2661 SLTRVAAFICN
+2661 SLTRVASFICN
-2672 CSVIQIQL
+2672 CSVVQIQL
-2680 SGTYG
+2680 SGTYS

-2694 QMYFKAGLKNE
+2694 QMYFKAGLKGE
-2705 QIVFLFL
+2705 QIVFMFL

-2732 KIPGLFAADEVD
+2732 KIPGLFAADEID
-2744 TICNSVRNEAKA
+2744 TIYNGVRNEGKG
-2756 ENPAITEPKDLFD
+2756 EGIPDSKEPMFD
-2769 FFISKIKKNLHVSL
+2769 FFISKIKRNLHVCL

-2829 TELGTPESK
+2829 TELGTPENK
-2838 EAIVKFMPFS
+2838 ETIIKFMPFS
-2848 FGKVNEASEEYLHKE
+2848 FAAVNKASDDYREKE

-2887 NRNKLENNIKRLST
+2887 NRAKLEGNITRLGT
-2901 GLDKLEV
+2901 GLDKLEA
-2908 TAKDVAILVEQVKVK
+2908 TAKDVAVLVEQVKIK

-2939 VVGAEKAKVE
+2939 VVGGEKAKVE
-2949 VAAAAANEEA
+2949 VAAAGANEEA

-2964 IAGNASTMQA
+2964 IADAASTMQA

-2998 KKSLQELKSLGKPPG
+2998 KKALQELKSLGKPPG
-3013 GVSDVTDAILA
+3013 GVQDVTDAILA
-3024 LKGEPKKNRDWKAA
+3024 LKGEAKKNRDWKAA
-3038 TQMMKDVNKFIE
+3038 QQMMKDVAKFIE
-3050 DDLKGMK
+3050 DDLKGLK
-3057 KLIDESALPDKNV
+3057 KLIDDSALPEKNV
-3070 TDAKVYLA
+3070 ADAKVYLA
-3078 LEHVQDLS
+3078 LEHVQDLN
-3086 IMAKKSTAAASLC
+3086 IMMKKSSAAASLC

-3119 IALRQAQEE
+3119 IALKKAQDD

-3134 KLAEVQA
+3134 KLAEVNA
-3141 NVADLESKLAVLV
+3141 HVADLEAKLAVLV
-3154 EDFDRVVAEK
+3154 ADFDKVVAEK
-3164 DAVVKEG
+3164 NAVVAEG

-3193 RWAVNVEQM
+3193 RWAVNVQQM
-3202 KADSQLLPGDVLVAA
+3202 KEDANLLAGDVLVAA

-3224 CFNKAFRVYLM
+3224 CFNKAFRNMLM
-3235 NDVMLP
+3235 GDIMLP
-3241 FLKQNQ
+3241 FLKQNN
-3247 IPMSDNPDP
+3247 IPMSENPDP

-3262 AAQVAAWNGEGLPSD
+3262 AAQVAGWNAEGLPSD

-3282 NGAITVYAERWPLM
+3282 NGAISVYAERWPLM

-3304 VWVKERESKNN
+3304 VWVKEKESKNN

-3325 MLSTLERA
+3325 MLGTLEKA

-3375 EVEYHSNFKLILHTK
+3375 EVEYHNNFKLILHTK

-3457 LKKLAEAEGDIT
+3457 LRKLAEAEGDIT
-3469 EDVDLIESLEDA
+3469 EDVALIESLEDA
-3481 KKTSTEIQEKVV
+3481 KRTSTDIQEKVV
-3493 IAKETEVT
+3493 IAKETEIV
-3501 INQAREDYRGVA
+3501 INEARENYRGVA
-3513 NRSALLFFALGE
+3513 NRSALIFFALGE

-3547 IDMAG
+3547 IDLAG
-3552 KKHQGDGMH
+3552 KKYNGDGMH
-3561 VRKLISESKGAN
+3561 VQNLIKVATGSN
-3573 PFKRFRASAMM
+3573 PFKRFRTSAMM
-3584 VKAGVKG
+3584 LKAGVRG
-3591 ALENGEL
+3591 ALDNG
-3598 QVDTTVD
+3598 QVVVDTNVD
-3605 LPVRLT
+3605 LPSRLK
-3611 ELTYSITYGVFN
+3611 ELTYSITYGVYN

-3631 EHKLLFVTSLFFKI
+3631 EHKLLFVTSLFLKI
-3645 LQRNPE
+3645 LQRNPD
-3651 ISISN
+3651 ISTSN
-3656 QKKGM
+3656 EKRGM
-3661 LDVEEV
+3661 LNGEEV
-3667 QYMIKGNKNP
+3667 MYIIKGTKNM
-3677 NPPTMHAEVSAFI
+3677 NPPSMQAEVSAFI
-3690 SESVWQSVC
+3690 TEPVWQSIC
-3699 GLSEISAFQKL
+3699 GLSELPAFNKL
-3710 QQDLLDGAKHWDEW
+3710 QQDMLDGAKHWDEW
-3724 TKLEAPEQVDPPGDY
+3724 TKLEAPEQTDPPGDY
-3739 GKMSPFQKMCLLR
+3739 AKMTPFQKACLLR
-3752 AIRPDRLTAA
+3752 AIRPDRLTASF
-3762 LRTQIVTMF
+3762 RTQIQTLF

-3782 IFSIYRETAPQT
+3782 IFNIYRETAPQT
-3794 ACFFY
+3794 AAFFY

-3832 QGQEEVAQEAIER
+3832 QGQESVAEEALER

-3862 LWVKQLER
+3862 LWVKALER
-3870 MLEASQEGAH
+3870 KLEASQEGAH

-3894 PWQQTIPEAIL
+3894 PSQQTIPEAIL
-3905 QGSIKV
+3905 QNSIKV

-3926 YQSFD
+3926 WQSFD
-3931 QNYIEQCMRKEDFKP
+3931 QNFIDTCARKEDFKP

-3985 AQVTINMLNARTGA
+3985 AQVTVNMLNARTGE
-3999 RADEAVPYADL
+3999 RASDPVPYADL

-4020 GHITDKWDRRTNV
+4020 GHITDKWDRRTNC
-4033 TYLETLVKPDLY
+4033 TYLETLVKAELY
-4045 TEGWELFPGF
+4045 EDGFNLFEGF
-4055 PTKLKGNYQDYLDHI
+4055 PTKLKGNYQEYLDHI

-4079 VGFGLHP
+4079 VRFGLHA
-4086 NADISYLNNECFS
+4086 NADISFLNTECFS
-4099 LFRQLMELGGGGG
+4099 LFRSLMELSGGGG
-4112 GGGGASKEDVIAKM
+4112 GGGGASKEEIIARQ
-4126 VVDFLERLPGEFN
+4126 VVDFLERLPEDFN
-4139 LFDIKS
+4139 LFDIKA
-4145 RIGPA
+4145 RIGGP
-4150 ENLTPYLV
+4150 ENLTPYLI
-4158 VMLQECEKMNI
+4158 VMNQECEKMNI
-4169 LLTTMRKSLGDLQ
+4169 LLGTIRKSLGDLQ

-4197 MMTSMFLDQIPAM
+4197 MMTSMFMDQIPAM

-4222 PMWFADVLER
+4222 PVWFFDVLER
-4232 ITQLT
+4232 CTMLRG
-4237 NWSESL
+4237 WSDSL
-4243 KMPPSVWLAGTA
+4243 KMPPSLWLAGTS
-4255 NPMAFVTAVMQT
+4255 NPMAFVTAVMQV
-4267 TARAYGWPLDDVE
+4267 TARAYKWALDEVE
-4280 TFTEITKMD
+4280 TFTQITAMD
-4289 WDQSEQQAE
+4289 WDQSEGQPD

-4310 ARWDREAEELR
+4310 ARWDREVGELR
-4321 DSILRELAPQMPII
+4321 DSFLRELAPQMPII
-4335 HLKAIPAK
+4335 HLIAIPAK
-4343 DRRMDGYYDCPVY
+4343 ERRMDGYYDCPVCLL
-4356 YVSQRGGGN
+4356 VFAKWLARVRLTRG
-4365 PPGSYVFFGQLKTS
+4365 
-4379 EPTVN
+4379 
-4384 TLYGVYQYKWVLAG
+4384 
-4398 VGMLLQIE
+4398 